1 MATNYRFK
9 AALMP
14 QLIEAARAALGG
26 TWGVFPVIAPQGTTG
41 GVVVVRQEGE
51 RVERSKMGIARTVG
65 RFRLYALADSYS
77 DALAAAVEL
86 AAALDGELVGGVPC
100 RVADMAQDF
109 TDGRAA
115 VSVAVD
121 MG

>member
-1 MATNYRFK
+1 MATDYTFK

-14 QLIEAARAALGG
+14 QLIEAAREALGG
-26 TWGVFPVIAPQGTTG
+26 AWGVFPVIAPQGTTG

-51 RVERSKMGIARTVG
+51 TVERCKMGIARTVG

-77 DALAAAVEL
+77 DALAAAHTMAQE
-86 AAALDGELVGGVPC
+86 LDGASVDFQPC
-100 RVADMAQDF
+100 RVANFAQDF
-109 TDGRAA
+109 VDGRAA

-121 MG
+121 IG